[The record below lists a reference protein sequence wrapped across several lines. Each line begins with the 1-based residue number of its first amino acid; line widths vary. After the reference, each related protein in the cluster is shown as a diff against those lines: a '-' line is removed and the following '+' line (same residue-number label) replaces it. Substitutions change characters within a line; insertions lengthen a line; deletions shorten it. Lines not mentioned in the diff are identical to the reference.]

1 MNNKGDVEVCSL
13 SVEKLQDRVYM
24 PINSSNELVRNSYVS
39 FIVGITTLLLGL
51 KTSHIEERRT

>member
-24 PINSSNELVRNSYVS
+24 PINLSNELVRNSYVS
-39 FIVGITTLLLGL
+39 FIVGITSLLLGL
-51 KTSHIEERRT
+51 KTSCIEE